1 MWSRKFFCRH
11 SLGILIAGI
20 KSSCDGIQTMLRYE
34 VPKPTT
40 SSGDLLEMQILK
52 AHPRPTE
59 AETLGVG
66 PAVCVLTSLPGDS
79 DAQQN

>member
-1 MWSRKFFCRH
+1 MVVSVRRH
-11 SLGILIAGI
+11 
-20 KSSCDGIQTMLRYE
+20 E
-34 VPKPTT
+34 VPKPAT
-40 SSGDLLEMQILK
+40 SSGNLLEMQILK

-79 DAQQN
+79 DTQ